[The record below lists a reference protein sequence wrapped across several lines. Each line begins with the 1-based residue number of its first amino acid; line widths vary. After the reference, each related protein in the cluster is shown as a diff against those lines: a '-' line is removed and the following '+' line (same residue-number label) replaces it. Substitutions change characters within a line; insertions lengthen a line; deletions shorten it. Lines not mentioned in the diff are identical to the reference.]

1 MLTVRALFFSASSNA
16 REFFFFFF
24 FVICFNLSSLVV
36 LCDISHFPVFI
47 SLHNS
52 VSTMF
57 SQHYVKWY
65 CWCLPWEVLV
75 SCMICITCTGIM
87 QAEKELLELWENKSM
102 WWSSLHSS
110 IVIYVGL
117 ANNWPVFLKS
127 MYCTDF
133 RMELGNTSW
142 LRQGWQCELPQDA
155 RKQSRLKVLH
165 VGIDRC
171 RFFGCVSTADCR
183 ATIVY
188 FTSCVQQGWSY
199 DVYHSGSTCTARGQK
214 CKAPMPIVAL
224 ASVKSHGQFDTFSG
238 RIGRAV

>member
-1 MLTVRALFFSASSNA
+1 MVLLVLTLRSAGELYDLYN
-16 REFFFFFF
+16 
-24 FVICFNLSSLVV
+24 
-36 LCDISHFPVFI
+36 
-47 SLHNS
+47 
-52 VSTMF
+52 M
-57 SQHYVKWY
+57 
-65 CWCLPWEVLV
+65 
-75 SCMICITCTGIM
+75 CTGIM
-87 QAEKELLELWENKSM
+87 QAEKELLELWENKNM

-110 IVIYVGL
+110 IVIYAGL
-117 ANNWPVFLKS
+117 VNSWPVFLKS

-171 RFFGCVSTADCR
+171 RCFGCVSTADCR

-199 DVYHSGSTCTARGQK
+199 DVYHSGSTHTARGRNVLPRPQ
-214 CKAPMPIVAL
+214 CLLSLWSA
-224 ASVKSHGQFDTFSG
+224 
-238 RIGRAV
+238 